1 MGTKKRI
8 GVKYCGGCNPAYE
21 RVEMVE
27 KVQFRLG
34 DQFFFHRYGDE
45 EGEALILV
53 SGCPRAC
60 AGQHLNQK
68 ENPCYSITGEGG
80 YEALIDWL
88 TAVSKKGDSK

>member
-1 MGTKKRI
+1 MI
-8 GVKYCGGCNPAYE
+8 
-21 RVEMVE
+21 E

-34 DQFFFHRYGDE
+34 GHFFFHRQGDE
-45 EGEALILV
+45 EVEALVFV

-60 AGQHLNQK
+60 AGQELNR
-68 ENPCYSITGEGG
+68 EESPCYSITGEGG